1 MKKKAKKV
9 MEAGKSPW
17 AYHKFFSTF
26 VICLTALVLMS
37 SFNKN
42 DVTSLVNAKA
52 CTVPGAKLLHIP
64 DEPVVYTI
72 RFEFES
78 AAITPEA
85 AVILNQL
92 IKMLKAD
99 KTLQVNIEGHADKFY
114 DENYNL
120 KISAQRANNVRKFLL
135 FRNIAKDRVTTAFA
149 GSAKPDPKN
158 THTPWLD
165 RRADITVYKK

>member
-1 MKKKAKKV
+1 MKQTAKKV
-9 MEAGKSPW
+9 IKAGKDHR
-17 AYHKFFSTF
+17 AYHNFFSTF
-26 VICLTALVLMS
+26 VICLTAWVLMS

-42 DVTSLVNAKA
+42 DVTSLVNTKAFSVPAAKFFN
-52 CTVPGAKLLHIP
+52 VP

-72 RFEFES
+72 RFEFQS
-78 AAITPEA
+78 AAITREA

-120 KISAQRANNVRKFLL
+120 KISAQRANNVRKYLMK
-135 FRNIAKDRVTTAFA
+135 RNIKNKITTAFS
-149 GSAKPDPKN
+149 GSSKPDPKN
-158 THTPWLD
+158 IHTPWLD
-165 RRADITVYKK
+165 RRADITVYKN